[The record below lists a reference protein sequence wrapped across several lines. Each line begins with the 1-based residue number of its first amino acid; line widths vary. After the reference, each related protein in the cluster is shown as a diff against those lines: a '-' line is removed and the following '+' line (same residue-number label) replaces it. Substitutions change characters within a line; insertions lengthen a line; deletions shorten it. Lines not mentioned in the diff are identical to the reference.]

1 QADDGIRDR
10 NVTGVQTCA
19 LPISA
24 GGRDPEPFTP
34 VRPTAPVVAGVDLS
48 ESSRPV
54 LLLAAQHAQ
63 RLEAPLQVLTA
74 MPPPREW
81 KYWYPDLEVYDT
93 TTQLRQ
99 SNLKGSLEK
108 SIDWLRR
115 RHASLDITADVEL
128 GDPGDVLET
137 RTRSAQLT
145 VIGTRGRGAVR
156 SALLGSVSR

>member
-81 KYWYPDLEVYDT
+81 KYWRSEERRGGKERRP
-93 TTQLRQ
+93 
-99 SNLKGSLEK
+99 KG
-108 SIDWLRR
+108 
-115 RHASLDITADVEL
+115 TAM
-128 GDPGDVLET
+128 
-137 RTRSAQLT
+137 
-145 VIGTRGRGAVR
+145 
-156 SALLGSVSR
+156 